1 MGSIPWAVPIL
12 RDMKYLKNEGTSLA
26 LACTQTLFYNSFRSL
41 KKKSASEESA
51 RERARIL
58 ALAVNKPLRFIFYH
72 PRSNDHEEK
81 IEGL

>member
-26 LACTQTLFYNSFRSL
+26 LACTQTLFYNSFRSFQ
-41 KKKSASEESA
+41 KHRRARRA
-51 RERARIL
+51 RERARSL

-72 PRSNDHEEK
+72 PRSNDYEEK